1 MAMGPT
7 VLIVEDEPSIADT
20 IEYALRSEGFHT
32 ALART
37 GGDGLA
43 LARSESPACVIL
55 DIGLPDRSGFDV
67 CRELRVFSD
76 IPVIFLSARD
86 GEIDR
91 VVGLELGADDYV
103 VKPFSPRELAARVR
117 AVLRRRPVVREAEP
131 EAAKERREALLR
143 HDPERRRI
151 LCSGHVLPLTRNE
164 YLLLATLLSAPGR
177 VFSRDQLMEAA
188 WEDPGSALDRTVDAH
203 VKSVR
208 SKIRAVAPDL
218 QPIETHRGLGYSLV
232 ESAAS

>member
-1 MAMGPT
+1 MGPT

-20 IEYALRSEGFHT
+20 IEYALRSEGFRT
-32 ALART
+32 EFART
-37 GGDGLA
+37 GGDGLSI
-43 LARSESPACVIL
+43 ARSEHPACVIL

-67 CRELRVFSD
+67 CRELRSFSD
-76 IPVIFLSARD
+76 VPVIFLSARD

-117 AVLRRRPVVREAEP
+117 AVLRRRPVRET
-131 EAAKERREALLR
+131 EATASSLR
-143 HDPERRRI
+143 DETHLCHDPERRRI

-208 SKIRAVAPDL
+208 AKIRAVEPDL
-218 QPIETHRGLGYSLV
+218 QAIETHRGLGYSLV

>member
-1 MAMGPT
+1 MGST
-7 VLIVEDEPSIADT
+7 VLIIEDESSIADA

-32 ALART
+32 MLART
-37 GGDGLA
+37 GGDGLVQ
-43 LARSESPACVIL
+43 ARTGAPSCVIL

-67 CRELRVFSD
+67 CRELRSFTD

-91 VVGLELGADDYV
+91 IVGLELGADDYV

-117 AVLRRRPVVREAEP
+117 AVLRRRPETRVVKP
-131 EAAKERREALLR
+131 VAAPCASDVSLC

-151 LCSGHVLPLTRNE
+151 LCFGQVLPLTRNE

-208 SKIRAVAPDL
+208 AKIRAVAPDL
-218 QPIETHRGLGYSLV
+218 QPIETHRGLGYSLF
-232 ESAAS
+232 ESVAS

>member
-1 MAMGPT
+1 MGPT
-7 VLIVEDEPSIADT
+7 VLIIEDEPSIADA
-20 IEYALRSEGFHT
+20 IEYALRSEGFQT
-32 ALART
+32 LLART
-37 GGDGLA
+37 GGDGLS
-43 LARSESPACVIL
+43 LARAHAPACLVL

-67 CRELRVFSD
+67 CRDLRSFTD
-76 IPVIFLSARD
+76 TPVIFLSARD

-91 VVGLELGADDYV
+91 VLGLELGADDYV

-117 AVLRRRPVVREAEP
+117 AILRRRPALPGESTPV
-131 EAAKERREALLR
+131 AAPSPAAWLR
-143 HDPERRRI
+143 HDASRRRI
-151 LCSGHVLPLTRNE
+151 LCDGQVLPLTRNE

-208 SKIRAVAPDL
+208 AKIRAIAPDR
-218 QPIETHRGLGYSLV
+218 PAIETHRGLGYSLD
-232 ESAAS
+232 ETAAS